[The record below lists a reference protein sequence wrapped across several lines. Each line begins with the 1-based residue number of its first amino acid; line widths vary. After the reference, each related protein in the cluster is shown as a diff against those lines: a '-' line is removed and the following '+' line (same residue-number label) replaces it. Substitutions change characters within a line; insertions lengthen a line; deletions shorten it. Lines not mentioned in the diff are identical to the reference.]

1 MYRTPYNQLA
11 NVKVQED
18 IKKLSEEIAEE
29 KKSEN
34 VDRHKILRLEEQKL
48 IQGLFSNE
56 LGSSYGKYRNPW

>member
-34 VDRHKILRLEEQKL
+34 IDRHKILRLEEQKL

>member
-18 IKKLSEEIAEE
+18 IKKLSEEIKEE
-29 KKSEN
+29 KKSDN

-56 LGSSYGKYRNPW
+56 LGASYGKYRNPW